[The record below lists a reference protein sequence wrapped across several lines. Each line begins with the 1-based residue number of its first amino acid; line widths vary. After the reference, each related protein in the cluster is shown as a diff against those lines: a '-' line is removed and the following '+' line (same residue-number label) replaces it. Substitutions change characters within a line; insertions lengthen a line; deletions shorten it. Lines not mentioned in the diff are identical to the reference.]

1 MSTPRVSSDAIY
13 QRLAA
18 IAVELE
24 RLSASGWLLEREREE
39 LRTELR
45 RQNAIADG
53 QVSARPAR

>member
-1 MSTPRVSSDAIY
+1 VSAPCVTSDAIY

-24 RLSASGWLLEREREE
+24 RLTASVWLLEREREE

-45 RQNAIADG
+45 RQNAIADS
-53 QVSARPAR
+53 QASARSR

>member
-1 MSTPRVSSDAIY
+1 VSSDAIY